1 MPFSSHASLPL
12 PCCSFTL
19 QPGVLHPD
27 WHQEQLP
34 TYYWLQQQRA
44 KGGCLHRHSWGA
56 HCAAGSDPPP
66 RIKELGIAG
75 RIETEDNGFLVIKV
89 RNAFGAAGSCVSLVG

>member
-1 MPFSSHASLPL
+1 M
-12 PCCSFTL
+12 
-19 QPGVLHPD
+19 LHPD

-56 HCAAGSDPPP
+56 HCAAGSEPPP
-66 RIKELGIAG
+66 RVKELGIAG

-89 RNAFGAAGSCVSLVG
+89 RNAQRGAGYRWLDRDWRQQLGEASACMPGAGKEW